1 MKKKKN
7 AMTLLEIMIVIF
19 IIGIIGSVIGYNMKG
34 SLDKGRAFKSEQ
46 GMRQVYEILSLEV
59 AKGAS
64 LEEVVKDPKSTI
76 EESGLA
82 KDPDKLLVDGWG
94 KPYKIILD
102 DQDED
107 ILISSLGL
115 EKYKSKVKKKK

>member
-1 MKKKKN
+1 
-7 AMTLLEIMIVIF
+7 MTLLEIMIVIF

-64 LEEVVKDPKSTI
+64 LEEVVKDPKAAI

>member
-64 LEEVVKDPKSTI
+64 LEEVVKDPKAAI